1 MCHLGIAGVGTKAA
15 QEIDVENTGALS
27 VPTTEGA
34 NSGGGAG
41 EENVSVFNADNKTFF
56 CFLILST
63 KLDSYTFLLYA
74 AEIFSHC
81 CLWRL
86 CFVDETNYL
95 FFTAPPIKVTQGFVS
110 KLIVLYQSIA

>member
-41 EENVSVFNADNKTFF
+41 EENVSVST
-56 CFLILST
+56 LII
-63 KLDSYTFLLYA
+63 KR
-74 AEIFSHC
+74 FSV
-81 CLWRL
+81 
-86 CFVDETNYL
+86 F
-95 FFTAPPIKVTQGFVS
+95 
-110 KLIVLYQSIA
+110 

>member
-63 KLDSYTFLLYA
+63 NLDSYTFLLF
-74 AEIFSHC
+74 EPK
-81 CLWRL
+81 
-86 CFVDETNYL
+86 YL
-95 FFTAPPIKVTQGFVS
+95 VIVVFGVCVLSMKLITYSLQRHQS
-110 KLIVLYQSIA
+110 KLRRDS

>member
-1 MCHLGIAGVGTKAA
+1 MFSTLIIKRF
-15 QEIDVENTGALS
+15 S
-27 VPTTEGA
+27 
-34 NSGGGAG
+34 
-41 EENVSVFNADNKTFF
+41 

-63 KLDSYTFLLYA
+63 NLDSYTFLLYA

>member
-1 MCHLGIAGVGTKAA
+1 MCHLGIAGGGTKAA

-63 KLDSYTFLLYA
+63 NLDSLRFYYMQPKYLVIAVFGVV
-74 AEIFSHC
+74 S
-81 CLWRL
+81 
-86 CFVDETNYL
+86 FV
-95 FFTAPPIKVTQGFVS
+95 FCR
-110 KLIVLYQSIA
+110 

>member
-15 QEIDVENTGALS
+15 QEINVENTGALS

-34 NSGGGAG
+34 NFGGGAG

-63 KLDSYTFLLYA
+63 SLTFLLYA

-81 CLWRL
+81 CLWR
-86 CFVDETNYL
+86 CFVCVLSMKLITYSL
-95 FFTAPPIKVTQGFVS
+95 QRHQS
-110 KLIVLYQSIA
+110 KLRRES